1 MASIRKRGKSQY
13 QVRITRNHTE
23 QSRTFDTRG
32 EAEAWAAVV
41 EPEAVRSVGYGST
54 PAKLSPPPCERP

>member
-23 QSRTFDTRG
+23 QSRTFDTGG

-41 EPEAVRSVGYGST
+41 ESEAARGVWVNTREAEFT
-54 PAKLSPPPCERP
+54 PPCERP